1 MIIRRIPRK
10 SKTSFP
16 FLLSRV
22 VYTAIDNMIIP
33 VLSSVNLRFYIDAR
47 KPPSTGM
54 HWPVM

>member
-1 MIIRRIPRK
+1 MVIR

-22 VYTAIDNMIIP
+22 VYTSIDNMIIP
-33 VLSSVNLRFYIDAR
+33 VLSSVNFRFYIDAR